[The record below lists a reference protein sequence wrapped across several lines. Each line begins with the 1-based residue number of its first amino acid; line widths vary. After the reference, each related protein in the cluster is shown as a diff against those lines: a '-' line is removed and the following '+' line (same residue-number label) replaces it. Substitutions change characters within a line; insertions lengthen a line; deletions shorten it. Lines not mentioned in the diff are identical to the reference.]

1 MAKKSKEYLAFQE
14 AVGRM
19 AESNKASQ
27 ELLLAFNR
35 LKAEAE
41 AFEDRPHDMFYKKL
55 SSLSTR
61 GMTDSVAKEAKAA
74 HLEAVRA
81 NSQKP
86 KKDSHLFILKDFTQL
101 ANEIADRGMPSP
113 EKLEKFCRRHE
124 QRYHINTSLR
134 TAATIALALLVL
146 AAASTVIYLGLHVIG
161 LGLAGVVG
169 VTSLSILFTGK
180 PLIGSITA
188 SLMFGSLFS
197 AATVA
202 VRQATGQE
210 KQAEREIIKK
220 DAALYGNGVE
230 KVMTA
235 LRK

>member
-14 AVGRM
+14 AVERM
-19 AESNKASQ
+19 QATNMASQ
-27 ELLLAFNR
+27 ELLAAFNR

-41 AFEDRPHDMFYKKL
+41 AFEDRPHDMFYTKL
-55 SSLSTR
+55 SKPSMR
-61 GMTDSVAKEAKAA
+61 GMSKGEAIEAKAA
-74 HLEAVRA
+74 YEEALKSNA
-81 NSQKP
+81 QKP
-86 KKDSHLFILKDFTQL
+86 KKGSHLFILKDFTQL

-146 AAASTVIYLGLHVIG
+146 AAASAVIYLGIHVIG

-169 VTSLSILFTGK
+169 ATSLSILFAGK
-180 PLIGSITA
+180 PLVGSITA
-188 SLMFGSLFS
+188 SLMLGSLFS
-197 AATVA
+197 AATVG
-202 VRQATGQE
+202 VRQATGHA
-210 KQAEREIIKK
+210 KQVERDIIKN
-220 DAALYGNGVE
+220 DAALYSNGVE